1 MTAVDADQLSRE
13 LLQAARRGRD
23 LDRLNA
29 GLASLDPQRIG
40 GDEARIAFWLNL
52 YNAFV
57 LAELGR
63 RKPTGSL
70 LRNRDLFATEV
81 VRVGGRGYS
90 LDAIE
95 HGVLRLNARPP
106 YRLRRLLAAGD
117 RRRDA
122 APSRLDP
129 RVHFALNCGA
139 VSCPP
144 IRAYEAE
151 SLDPELEATTRSY
164 IRAETRLDRERG
176 KLELPY
182 LMRLYKADFGDPIE
196 FAVARLE
203 PEDAAWVREQAPSA
217 SFGRFD
223 WTLVEPDAR

>member
-1 MTAVDADQLSRE
+1 MTGVEADQLSRQ
-13 LLQAARRGRD
+13 LLHAARRGD
-23 LDRLNA
+23 HLDGPSA
-29 GLASLDPQRIG
+29 GLASLDPLQIG

-81 VRVGGRGYS
+81 VRVGGQGYS

-117 RRRDA
+117 PRRDA

-144 IRAYEAE
+144 IRAYEAA
-151 SLDPELEATTRSY
+151 SLDPELEATTTSY
-164 IRAETRLDRERG
+164 IRAETSVDRARG

-182 LMRLYKADFGDPIE
+182 LMRLYKADFDDGIE
-196 FAVARLE
+196 FAAARLE
-203 PEDAAWVREQAPSA
+203 PDDATWVREQGPAA

-223 WTLVEPDAR
+223 WTLVEPEAR